1 MEKIKL
7 YKDFIKNYH
16 LYRGEKYPKV
26 EDPKKILVFFQD
38 A

>member
-16 LYRGEKYPKV
+16 LYRGRNISKV
-26 EDPKKILVFFQD
+26 EDPKKEKVFFQD